1 MIKLAITG
9 ALGRMGSAMRAH
21 LKNQPDFKLVLAV
34 SHRLEKKELDA
45 DLKRELEGVQLAG
58 SFLDADAKTIDAIL
72 DFSIPEAAVEY
83 ARFAGNHGIPMVM
96 GTTGFNQ
103 EQLDKLAEYLQDVP
117 CLVSPNMSLM
127 MNMVYRLVGNATI
140 VLDDYDV
147 DVEITER
154 HHRGKRNAPSDTA
167 LKLAQIVAEK
177 RHWPFPE
184 VVKHDR
190 WGMIGERKQQ
200 EIGIQCLRGG
210 DVFSEHEIMFAGLGE
225 RIEIVHRAHSL
236 ESYARGAVRA
246 LHWIINRPPGVYD
259 MLDMLGLPEVLY

>member
-1 MIKLAITG
+1 
-9 ALGRMGSAMRAH
+9 
-21 LKNQPDFKLVLAV
+21 
-34 SHRLEKKELDA
+34 
-45 DLKRELEGVQLAG
+45 
-58 SFLDADAKTIDAIL
+58 
-72 DFSIPEAAVEY
+72 
-83 ARFAGNHGIPMVM
+83 
-96 GTTGFNQ
+96 
-103 EQLDKLAEYLQDVP
+103 
-117 CLVSPNMSLM
+117 
-127 MNMVYRLVGNATI
+127 MVYRLVSNAAV

-147 DVEITER
+147 DVEIMER

-200 EIGIQCLRGG
+200 EIGIQCFRGG
-210 DVFSEHEIMFAGLGE
+210 DIFSEHGIMFAGLGE
-225 RIEIVHRAHSL
+225 RVEIIHQAHSL

-246 LHWIINRPPGVYD
+246 LRWIINRPPGVYD

>member
-1 MIKLAITG
+1 MIKLAMTG

-21 LKNQPDFKLVLAV
+21 LKSQPDFQLVLAV
-34 SHRLEKKELDA
+34 SHRLEDGKLD
-45 DLKRELEGVQLAG
+45 DTPDWELAG
-58 SFLDADAKTIDAIL
+58 VELADSFAAVDPENIDVIL
-72 DFSIPEAAVEY
+72 DFSVPEASLEY
-83 ARFAGNHGIPMVM
+83 ARYAGINRIPLVM
-96 GTTGFNQ
+96 GTTGFSQ
-103 EQLDKLAEYLQDVP
+103 EQLDQLAEYLADIP
-117 CLVSPNMSLM
+117 CLISPNMSLM
-127 MNMVYRLVGNATI
+127 MNIVYRLVGNATV

-190 WGMIGERKQQ
+190 WGMIGERKKE

-210 DVFSEHEIMFAGLGE
+210 DIFSEHGIMFAGLGE
-225 RIEIVHRAHSL
+225 RVEIIHRAHSL
-236 ESYARGAVRA
+236 ESYARGAARA
-246 LHWIINRPPGVYD
+246 LRWIVQRSPGVYD

>member
-1 MIKLAITG
+1 MIKLAMTG
-9 ALGRMGSAMRAH
+9 ALGRMGSVMRSH
-21 LKNQPDFKLVLAV
+21 LKSQPDFKLVLAI
-34 SHRLEKKELDA
+34 SHRLGSRELDD

-58 SFLDADAKTIDAIL
+58 SFAGVDPKNIDVIL
-72 DFSIPEAAVEY
+72 DFSVPEAAAEY
-83 ARFAGNHGIPMVM
+83 ACFAGRHGIPMVM

-103 EQLDKLAEYLQDVP
+103 QQLDKLAECLSDVP

-127 MNMVYRLVGNATI
+127 MNVIFRLVGNATV
-140 VLDDYDV
+140 VLDDYNV

-184 VVKHDR
+184 VVRHDR
-190 WGMIGERKQQ
+190 WGMIGEREQR

-210 DVFSEHEIMFAGLGE
+210 DIFSEHGIMFAGLGE
-225 RIEIVHRAHSL
+225 RVEIVHRAHSL

-246 LHWIINRPPGVYD
+246 LRWIVQQPPGVYD
-259 MLDMLGLPEVLY
+259 MLDMLGLSEVLY